1 MDFLSKLDTSLVLDG
16 LIFGLGV
23 AMVWIGAVITA
34 SIVRSLS
41 IAGGSGILL
50 MTKLA
55 TGYLRYKRADASDI
69 VNATLNTLRGGVL
82 SIDTLVSDRLVMDVW
97 PNPYHVRQ
105 LWRAA
110 RACTEEQ
117 PLIVFA
123 DGSIDDYNKT
133 YDPIVSMIAASCSNE
148 GSVDLALGKPVTEHR
163 FVVALTYEKV
173 KDRRM
178 RHFRAMVILETE
190 IAAFL
195 EEPGPRLRRP
205 EHATRLAT
213 LRCIARQYN
222 AHPERFGVVSVWRP
236 ATAGASVALRDG
248 RLVAAG

>member
-1 MDFLSKLDTSLVLDG
+1 MDFLSRLDTSLVLDG

-55 TGYLRYKRADASDI
+55 TGYMRYKRADASDI

-117 PLIVFA
+117 PVIVFA

-133 YDPIVSMIAASCSNE
+133 YDPVVSMIAASCSNE

-178 RHFRAMVILETE
+178 RHFRAMVILEAE

-205 EHATRLAT
+205 EHATRLAS

-236 ATAGASVALRDG
+236 AAGGASVALRDG

>member
-1 MDFLSKLDTSLVLDG
+1 MKIFANFDWSLILDG
-16 LIFGLGV
+16 LTFGLGL

-55 TGYLRYKRADASDI
+55 TGYWRYKRADASDI
-69 VNATLNTLRGGVL
+69 VNATLNTLRGGVM
-82 SIDTLVSDRLVMDVW
+82 SIDTLVSDRLVMEVW

-117 PLIVFA
+117 PVILFP
-123 DGSIDDYNKT
+123 DGGVEDYNHT

-148 GSVDLALGKPVTEHR
+148 GAIDLALGRPVAEHR
-163 FVVALTYEKV
+163 FVVALTYEKI

-178 RHFRAMVILETE
+178 RHFRAMVVLETE
-190 IAAFL
+190 IGAFL

-205 EHATRLAT
+205 EHTTRLQT
-213 LRCIARQYN
+213 LRCIARQYQ

-236 ATAGASVALRDG
+236 AAANASMRLKDG
-248 RLVAAG
+248 NLVAAQ

>member
-1 MDFLSKLDTSLVLDG
+1 MKVFSSLDWSLILDG
-16 LIFGLGV
+16 LTFGIGI
-23 AMVWIGAVITA
+23 AMVWLGAVITA

-55 TGYLRYKRADASDI
+55 TGYWRYKRADASDI

-82 SIDTLVSDRLVMDVW
+82 SIDTLVADRLVMEVW
-97 PNPYHVRQ
+97 PNPYHMRQ

-117 PLIVFA
+117 PVIVFA
-123 DGSIDDYNKT
+123 EGSIDDYNHT

-148 GSVDLALGKPVTEHR
+148 GSVDLALGKPVIEHR

-190 IAAFL
+190 MSAFL
-195 EEPGPRLRRP
+195 EQPGPRLRRP

-213 LRCIARQYN
+213 LRCIARQYQ
-222 AHPERFGVVSVWRP
+222 AHPERFGLVSVWRP
-236 ATAGASVALRDG
+236 AAAGAAVALKDG
-248 RLVAAG
+248 RLVAAQ

>member
-82 SIDTLVSDRLVMDVW
+82 SIDTLVSDRLVMEVW

-117 PLIVFA
+117 PLVLFP
-123 DGSIDDYNKT
+123 DGAVDDYNKT

-148 GSVDLALGKPVTEHR
+148 GAIDLALGRPVTEHR

-213 LRCIARQYN
+213 LRCIAHQYN
-222 AHPERFGVVSVWRP
+222 AHPERFGTVSIWRP
-236 ATAGASVALRDG
+236 AAAGASVALRDG
-248 RLVAAG
+248 RLVAAQ